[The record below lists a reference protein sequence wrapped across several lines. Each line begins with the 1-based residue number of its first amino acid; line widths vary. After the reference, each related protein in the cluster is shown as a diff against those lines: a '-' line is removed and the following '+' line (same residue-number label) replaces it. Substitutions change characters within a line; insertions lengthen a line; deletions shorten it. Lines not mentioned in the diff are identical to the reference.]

1 MKNTV
6 QYEFLSIAF
15 IHDNAFITEQKYK
28 LSVTRLAFLIIFVD
42 IIKSLFQQMYAIID
56 IETTG
61 GSARIEKITEIAIY
75 QHDGSKI
82 TGEFVSLVNPERNIP
97 YFITNLTGITN
108 EMVEDAP
115 RFYEIAKTIVE
126 LTEGR
131 TFVAHNARFDY
142 SFIRQEFKS
151 LGFNFK
157 RNILDTVALSRKLFP
172 GHRSYSLGN
181 ICRDLSITING
192 RHRAAGDALATVK
205 LFEIIIAKDLEIT
218 GSKSVLLKNTRVS
231 KLNPKLDITK
241 VDSIPDEPGIYYF
254 YNEDGDLI
262 YVGKSR
268 NLQQRI
274 STHLSNN
281 TTNRS
286 MEMRDLIADIDWE
299 TTGSELIALL
309 KESSEIKKNKPVYNR
324 AQRRTGFQWAIF
336 SFTDTHGYIN
346 YRYGKL
352 DDDEDPVSVFTSKEK
367 TKSKLNYLVE
377 TYGLCQKLCG
387 LYETDG
393 ACFHYQVGICKGACC
408 GKESAAE
415 YNERAASANE
425 EFIFT
430 RRNFFIIDKGRDDEE
445 RCAVKILNG
454 KYSGYGYF
462 NINDMGFGLA
472 AVHECIKHSVDNR
485 DIQVILKS
493 YLKRNRVEKI
503 IEF

>member
-1 MKNTV
+1 
-6 QYEFLSIAF
+6 
-15 IHDNAFITEQKYK
+15 
-28 LSVTRLAFLIIFVD
+28 
-42 IIKSLFQQMYAIID
+42 MYAIID

-75 QHDGSKI
+75 LHDGNQI

-115 RFYEIAKTIVE
+115 RFFEIAKTIVE

-131 TFVAHNARFDY
+131 IFVAHNARFDY

-151 LGFNFK
+151 LGFNYK

-181 ICRDLSITING
+181 ICNDLRISING
-192 RHRAAGDALATVK
+192 RHRAAGDALATLK
-205 LFEIIIAKDLEIT
+205 LFEMLMAEDKEIN
-218 GSKSVLLKNTRVS
+218 GSKSVLLRNTMIS

-241 VDSIPDEPGIYYF
+241 IDNIPDEPGIYYF
-254 YNEDGDLI
+254 YNENGNLI
-262 YVGKSR
+262 YIGKSR

-286 MEMRDLIADIDWE
+286 MEMRDQIADIDWE
-299 TTGSELIALL
+299 KTGSELIALL
-309 KESSEIKKNKPVYNR
+309 KESSEIKLNKPVFNR
-324 AQRRTGFQWAIF
+324 SQRRSGFQWGIF
-336 SFTDTHGYIN
+336 SFTDDNGYIN
-346 YRYGKL
+346 YRYGQL
-352 DDDEDPVSVFTSKEK
+352 DNDESPISVFTSKEK
-367 TKSKLNYLVE
+367 TKSKLNSLVE
-377 TYGLCQKLCG
+377 NFGLCQKLSG
-387 LYETDG
+387 LYETES
-393 ACFHYQVGICKGACC
+393 ACFHYQVGICKGACI
-408 GKESAAE
+408 GNESSKE
-415 YNERAASANE
+415 YNERAAKATE

-430 RRNFFIIDKGRDDEE
+430 RRNFFIIDKGHHDEE
-445 RCAVKILNG
+445 RCAVKIVNG

-462 NINDMGFGLA
+462 NINDMGFGLT
-472 AVHECIKHSVDNR
+472 AVHECIKPSVDNR
-485 DIQVILKS
+485 DIQVILKQ
-493 YLKRNRVEKI
+493 YLKSNKVEKI

>member
-1 MKNTV
+1 M
-6 QYEFLSIAF
+6 
-15 IHDNAFITEQKYK
+15 
-28 LSVTRLAFLIIFVD
+28 R
-42 IIKSLFQQMYAIID
+42 FQHMYAIVD

-75 QHDGSKI
+75 LHDGDNI

-115 RFYEIAKTIVE
+115 CFFEIARTIVE

-151 LGFNFK
+151 LGFNYK
-157 RNILDTVALSRKLFP
+157 RNILDTVSLSRKLLP

-181 ICRDLSITING
+181 ICKDLRISING

-205 LFEIIIAKDLEIT
+205 LLEILIAKDREINGT
-218 GSKSVLLKNTRVS
+218 RSILLKNTMVS
-231 KLNPKLDITK
+231 KLNPRLDITK
-241 VDSIPDEPGIYYF
+241 IENIPEEPGVYYF
-254 YNEDGDLI
+254 YNENGDLI
-262 YVGKSR
+262 YIGKSR

-286 MEMRDLIADIDWE
+286 MQMRDLIADIYWE

-309 KESSEIKKNKPVYNR
+309 KESFEIKANKPVYNR
-324 AQRRTGFQWAIF
+324 AQRRTGFQWGIF
-336 SFTDTHGYIN
+336 SFVDNNGYIN
-346 YRYGKL
+346 YRYGQL
-352 DDDEDPVSVFTSKEK
+352 NSDDSPVSVFTSREK
-367 TKSKLNYLVE
+367 TKSKLSSLVE
-377 TYGLCQKLCG
+377 TYNLCQKLAG
-387 LYETDG
+387 LYETEG
-393 ACFHYQVGICKGACC
+393 ACFHYHVGICNGACC
-408 GKESAAE
+408 GKESPEE
-415 YNERAASANE
+415 YNERAARVSE

-430 RRNFFIIDKGRDDEE
+430 RRNFFIIDKGRNAGE
-445 RCAVKILNG
+445 RCAVKIMNG
-454 KYSGYGYF
+454 KYAGYGYF
-462 NINDMGFGLA
+462 DINDMGFGLTA
-472 AVHECIKHSVDNR
+472 IHECIKPSADNR

-493 YLKRNRVEKI
+493 YLKGNRVEKI